1 MRSHRVSSQPHNNN
15 NNTCAWRRFL
25 LHINTYDYPTTQQI
39 IKTFCVTLL
48 VQLRIRCHYRG
59 HKSDSISEE
68 EAFKFFPVSLTIVS
82 RLLFSWQMGAQ
93 LTCWPQCKRG
103 ARRLQRPICGTPP
116 ALNCPGPG
124 LAADERLA
132 EANWTF
138 SGEKEIKYKLRHFF
152 RRSLLCPCLMMMWLI
167 SFRHV
172 LLRFLQSCRMQFSVK
187 QFLWNYL

>member
-15 NNTCAWRRFL
+15 NTCAWRRFL
-25 LHINTYDYPTTQQI
+25 LHIYDYPTTQQI

-103 ARRLQRPICGTPP
+103 ARRLQRPICGAPP

-124 LAADERLA
+124 LAADATTCRGKLDIFRWERNKIQTATLLQ
-132 EANWTF
+132 
-138 SGEKEIKYKLRHFF
+138 EISAVHISDDDVADKLPTRPP
-152 RRSLLCPCLMMMWLI
+152 S
-167 SFRHV
+167 
-172 LLRFLQSCRMQFSVK
+172 RFLQSCSVK